1 LEQALLGPQQSL
13 ASIDQEPFSMKKDHF
28 FLFSNKVFILFKKD
42 QEIASLVIIR
52 AIYIQGFFVY
62 VILKAFGWLAGCLLF
77 NLCCNCEE
85 S

>member
-42 QEIASLVIIR
+42 ENSFTCDNQSNL
-52 AIYIQGFFVY
+52 YIQGFFVY